1 MAKHGCMDFV
11 IIGPVVETE
20 TIATGRGIR
29 ELSRLRKSHGA
40 GFWRKRKSEAEV
52 RLPNGSVR
60 RAELHWYE
68 ANGIDKFEYKIK
80 RYLD

>member
-1 MAKHGCMDFV
+1 MDFA
-11 IIGPVVETE
+11 IIGSIVEIE

-29 ELSRLRKSHGA
+29 ELSRLRKLHST
-40 GFWRKRKSEAEV
+40 GFWRKRKGAAHV

-60 RAELHWYE
+60 RAELHWHE
-68 ANGIDKFEYKIK
+68 ANGIGKFEYKIK